1 MKLLVL
7 ILNKTEAL
15 EELLETFV
23 DNGIKGA
30 TIISYTGMAHAIG
43 DYHDGAFL
51 GTLRKYFHPERQ
63 ENKTILIALKEEQI
77 KTVLTVIKD
86 VIGDLARPDTGVL
99 FTMPID
105 FEEGMLL

>member
-15 EELLETFV
+15 EELLEAFV

-30 TIISYTGMAHAIG
+30 TIISSTGMAHAIG

-51 GTLRKYFHPERQ
+51 GSLRKYFHLCKGLSQCKDSGLRQ
-63 ENKTILIALKEEQI
+63 SLCHDEK
-77 KTVLTVIKD
+77 
-86 VIGDLARPDTGVL
+86 
-99 FTMPID
+99 
-105 FEEGMLL
+105 LLRHRL